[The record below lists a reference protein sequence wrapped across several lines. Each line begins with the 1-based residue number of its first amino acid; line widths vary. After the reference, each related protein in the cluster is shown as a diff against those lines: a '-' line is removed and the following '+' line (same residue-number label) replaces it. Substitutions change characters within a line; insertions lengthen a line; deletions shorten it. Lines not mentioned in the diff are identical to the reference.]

1 MLVTRQYETEHSRWP
16 FSRYEASLTST
27 SPRMSNPYD
36 VNVELPAPS
45 SWQAHNSTTSH
56 SGSGPAQQHQPTN
69 EASRLSLMRHPAE
82 NRGNALGIHMR
93 PGATQMYSPP
103 FQTIDRG
110 RMSLPG
116 PRDSVLQND
125 SYGMKPSTADMEDMI
140 NLGLIGTPKTA
151 TNSTF
156 VPPSRQ
162 TNDLSSTQSSQRARI
177 DSPQDEEEDD
187 LDDDDMLD
195 GEGEHSAQTPAERA
209 AARRKMKRFRSVYV
223 LLVQG
228 KSLLV

>member
-1 MLVTRQYETEHSRWP
+1 
-16 FSRYEASLTST
+16 
-27 SPRMSNPYD
+27 
-36 VNVELPAPS
+36 
-45 SWQAHNSTTSH
+45 
-56 SGSGPAQQHQPTN
+56 
-69 EASRLSLMRHPAE
+69 
-82 NRGNALGIHMR
+82 
-93 PGATQMYSPP
+93 
-103 FQTIDRG
+103 
-110 RMSLPG
+110 MSLPG

-125 SYGMKPSTADMEDMI
+125 SYGMKPSTADMEDMV

-162 TNDLSSTQSSQRARI
+162 MNDLSSTQSSQRARI

-195 GEGEHSAQTPAERA
+195 GEGENSAQTPAERA